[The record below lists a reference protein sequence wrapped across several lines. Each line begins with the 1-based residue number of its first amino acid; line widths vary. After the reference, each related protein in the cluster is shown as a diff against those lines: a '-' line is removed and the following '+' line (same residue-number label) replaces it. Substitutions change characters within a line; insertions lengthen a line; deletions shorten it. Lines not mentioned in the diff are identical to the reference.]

1 MPLSYPTEVAPG
13 LIVPIGLRTAPSG
26 WLLCDGTA
34 VSRTTYDALFN
45 AICSSL
51 GTATMTVASPAV
63 VTLSNHGLSLGEQVR
78 FTTTASLPTGI
89 LPGAAYYVSTLATNT
104 FQIATLPAG
113 SSINTSGTQSG
124 THTAWY
130 APYGLGDLSTTFA
143 VPNLSGYWPNGHSS
157 TYPQGYSNSAPTHT
171 HGVGSLTLA
180 SHTHSVPGLSV
191 PALSVNSHTHNLSGS
206 GWVQYDWAGSGCG
219 IINRVSVSA
228 WTDTHRSPDDIIG
241 SATAN
246 TTSSQTQGIPL
257 DGTTDGTATTTATGT
272 SGTGTS
278 GQPSTNAIGGSLSNN
293 STDTLPPH
301 LGLKYMIKT

>member
-1 MPLSYPTEVAPG
+1 MPLHTPSQFMAGVILPTPKRT
-13 LIVPIGLRTAPSG
+13 VPDG

-180 SHTHSVPGLSV
+180 SHTHSIPSLSV
-191 PALSVNSHTHNLSGS
+191 PSLSVTGHTHTLA
-206 GWVQYDWAGSGCG
+206 AGYALKHW
-219 IINRVSVSA
+219 N
-228 WTDTHRSPDDIIG
+228 
-241 SATAN
+241 
-246 TTSSQTQGIPL
+246 
-257 DGTTDGTATTTATGT
+257 TATGAIKLKT
-272 SGTGTS
+272 GATAWTRTHLLPFDISTNSLSLFTNHTSAIGIAGSTDSGTSSTVAGGTQSGTS
-278 GQPSTNAIGGSLSNN
+278 GQPSTNAIGGSLGNN
-293 STDTLPPH
+293 STNSLPPH
-301 LGLKYMIKT
+301 VGSKYMIKY